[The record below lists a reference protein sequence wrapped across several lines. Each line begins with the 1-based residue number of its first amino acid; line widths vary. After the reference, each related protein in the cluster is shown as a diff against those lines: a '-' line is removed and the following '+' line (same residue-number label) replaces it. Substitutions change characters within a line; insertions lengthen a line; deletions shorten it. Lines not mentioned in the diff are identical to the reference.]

1 MIYFIDD
8 FLPDYILKETIKD
21 LSTQDYEE
29 VKYPTKSFWVQYASH
44 PFINHVCS
52 TISGIEG
59 NDIEPILAFFRTS
72 NDVVDTNWRI
82 HTDSIINGEKPD
94 RALIVYISPRKK
106 TELHGTAIWEHKTYG
121 KSLPKDV
128 TNKEYD
134 RMLLEE
140 ANNLEMWE
148 LNSVIGYNQNRAI
161 SWPANYFHSK
171 YPDKSW
177 KEGRDIFVMFYKTKK
192 I

>member
-1 MIYFIDD
+1 
-8 FLPDYILKETIKD
+8 
-21 LSTQDYEE
+21 
-29 VKYPTKSFWVQYASH
+29 
-44 PFINHVCS
+44 
-52 TISGIEG
+52 
-59 NDIEPILAFFRTS
+59 
-72 NDVVDTNWRI
+72 
-82 HTDSIINGEKPD
+82 
-94 RALIVYISPRKK
+94 
-106 TELHGTAIWEHKTYG
+106 
-121 KSLPKDV
+121 
-128 TNKEYD
+128 
-134 RMLLEE
+134 MLLEE